1 MAKLTNRSKIVTI
14 RFSPEN
20 LAAAEIVASLTKR
33 SVSMLTEYALELF
46 IKKNY
51 PEAYRPGVKLT
62 LSLTDAPADNPAEST
77 T

>member
-1 MAKLTNRSKIVTI
+1 MAKPTNRSKIVTI

-46 IKKNY
+46 LKKNY
-51 PEAYRPGVKLT
+51 PAAYSPGVKLT
-62 LSLTDAPADNPAEST
+62 LSLAEAPQGNPTEST